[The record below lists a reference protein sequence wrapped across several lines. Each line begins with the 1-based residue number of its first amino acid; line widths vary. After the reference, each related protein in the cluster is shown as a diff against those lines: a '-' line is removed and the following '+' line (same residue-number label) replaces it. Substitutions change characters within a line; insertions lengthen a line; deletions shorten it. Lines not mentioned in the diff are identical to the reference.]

1 MAYELLGKNFTPP
14 DVHAKVTGKA
24 RYAED
29 FRADGMVF
37 VKLLTSPMPHARV
50 TNIDASAALA
60 MPGVHGVLT
69 PADITNNPP
78 APNETILTDEPLFVG
93 HPILAVAADT
103 EELASDALGE
113 IKVTY
118 EELPFTVDPLQSLY
132 PGGPNAR
139 TNGNV
144 VQGREIRDVKWTA
157 QDFAGV
163 QEGQLPQG
171 APLSEWS
178 FGDID
183 AGFAAAKVV
192 LDETFVT
199 AGLGHHSM
207 EPRSAFAYWQNGKC
221 YLYGSTQSQSFPLP
235 GIAQL
240 CGVEMADLVYVAEFC
255 GGGFGSKGGAYP
267 LMAIPA
273 LMSKKIGRP
282 VMMRISRHEEY
293 FMGSARPGF
302 QGRIKMGFA
311 ADGRVT
317 AVDLYIVQENGP
329 NQGFNDWM
337 SAAEAVTIVYQ
348 PAAMRFRGVP
358 VMTNTPPRG
367 PQRGPGQ
374 NQIAAAVEP
383 LIDKAARQLGL
394 DRVAIRRVN
403 APDNSAKIGSMQGGV
418 TSAYLK
424 DALDRGAAMF
434 DWAGRQ
440 ARSAQAATGS
450 KVRGLGVGTAYHS
463 AGGNGFDGLVVI
475 TPEGK
480 THIHTGVGNLG
491 TYSHTATSRVAAEIL
506 KANWD
511 NCVVVRGDSSKHLPW
526 NLGQFGSNTSFTMT
540 RTNYVAAMD
549 AVAKLKEIAAMDLGG
564 TAEDYDIGGERV
576 FAKSDPTK
584 GLTYAQAAR
593 RAIELG
599 GKYDGHEVANDL
611 NPMTK
616 ASAAGVAGTGL
627 VGVAKDNLPR
637 VGTVPALAAGF
648 IEIELDTET
657 GKFEILD
664 YVGVADCGTVLHPQ
678 GLAHQ
683 IKSGAVMGLGLA
695 ASERHIY
702 DPQNGLPGNIG
713 LLQAKPVSY
722 LDVPATMQTAW
733 IDIADEQ
740 NPVGA
745 KGIGEPVQGCAAAAL
760 LCAISDALGG
770 HYFNRTPVMADM
782 IVNAAAKRPQ
792 SHKPLQVNTA

>member
-1 MAYELLGKNFTPP
+1 MAELLGKNFTPP

-24 RYAED
+24 KYAED
-29 FRADGMVF
+29 IRVDGMVF

-50 TNIDASAALA
+50 TSVDASAALA
-60 MPGVHGVLT
+60 MPGVHGILRAEEV
-69 PADITNNPP
+69 NNPP
-78 APNETILTDEPLFVG
+78 APGETILTDEPLFVG

-103 EELASDALGE
+103 EELASDAIEE

-118 EELPFTVDPLQSLY
+118 EELPFTVDPLQSLF

-139 TNGNV
+139 SEGNV
-144 VQGREIRDVKWTA
+144 AQGPQIRTVKWSA
-157 QDFAGV
+157 QAFAAVG
-163 QEGQLPQG
+163 EGQLPEG
-171 APLSEWS
+171 EPLAEWS
-178 FGDID
+178 FGDVD
-183 AGFAAAKVV
+183 AGLAAAKLV

-199 AGLGHHSM
+199 AGLAHHSM
-207 EPRSAFAYWQNGKC
+207 EPRSALAYWQNGKC
-221 YLYGSTQSQSFPLP
+221 FLYGSTQSQSFPIP

-240 CGVEMADLVYVAEFC
+240 CGVEPADLVYVSEFC

-282 VMMRISRHEEY
+282 VMMRVSRHEEY
-293 FMGSARPGF
+293 FMGSARAGF

-337 SAAEAVTIVYQ
+337 SAAEAVSLVYQ
-348 PAAMRFRGVP
+348 PPAMRFRGIP

-394 DRVAIRRVN
+394 DRVAIRRIN
-403 APDNSAKIGSMQGGV
+403 APDNSAKIGPMQGGV

-424 DALDRGAAMF
+424 DALDRGARQF
-434 DWAGRQ
+434 DWAERQ
-440 ARSAQAATGS
+440 ARSGRRNGT
-450 KVRGLGVGTAYHS
+450 KVRGVGVGTAYHS
-463 AGGNGFDGLVVI
+463 AGGNGFDGLVRI
-475 TPEGK
+475 TPDGK
-480 THIHTGVGNLG
+480 LHIHTGVGNLG
-491 TYSHTATSRVAAEIL
+491 TYSHTATSRVAAEVL
-506 KANWD
+506 KMNWD

-564 TAEDYDIGGERV
+564 APDDYDIGGERV

-584 GLTYAQAAR
+584 GLTYAQAAQ

-599 GKYDGHEVANDL
+599 GKFDAHEVPDDL

-616 ASAAGVAGTGL
+616 ASAAGVAGSGL

-637 VGTVPALAAGF
+637 TGTVPALAAGF
-648 IEIELDTET
+648 IEIDLDIET
-657 GKFEILD
+657 GKIEILD

-683 IKSGAVMGLGLA
+683 IKSGAVMGIGLA
-695 ASERHIY
+695 VAERHIY
-702 DPQNGLPGNIG
+702 DPQNGLPGNVG

-733 IDIADEQ
+733 VDIADAQ

-770 HYFNRTPVMADM
+770 HYFNRTPVMPDM
-782 IVNAAAKRPQ
+782 IVNAAAKREP